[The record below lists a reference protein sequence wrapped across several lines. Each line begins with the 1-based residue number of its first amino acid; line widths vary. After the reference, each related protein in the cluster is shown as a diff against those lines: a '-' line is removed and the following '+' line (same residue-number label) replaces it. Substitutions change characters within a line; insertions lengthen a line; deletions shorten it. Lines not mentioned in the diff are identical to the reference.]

1 VLLTV
6 NVTAPVGAVGPVYD
20 TLAVRDAVSVPY
32 TMLREP
38 TLTCAGIAGATVIW
52 TVFVTVV

>member
-20 TLAVRDAVSVPY
+20 TLAVRDAVAVPY

-38 TLTCAGIAGATVIW
+38 TLTVGVAGFTV
-52 TVFVTVV
+52 